1 MASFWQRLFGGAP
14 ADEGAAAATPAASAA
29 LAALGADMHSHLLP
43 GLDDGA
49 ETVAHSLDLL
59 RSLRDLGFR
68 KLVMT
73 PHIMGDFYKNTPEGI
88 RDALALLR
96 TEADRAG
103 LGDVVLDCA
112 AEYYLDEFLGRK
124 LADGTE
130 MLTFGGAERYLLFE
144 TSYMNE
150 PLNLYDII
158 FEMKSQGYR
167 PVLAHP
173 ERYTYLYGRF
183 AEIEKM
189 RRDYGVLLQVN
200 LNSLSGYYSPAARK
214 VAEQLVDAGL
224 VDFAGTDTHHLRHT
238 DTLLRRTAPL
248 PHVAKLLQ
256 LPLLN
261 NTL

>member
-1 MASFWQRLFGGAP
+1 MAFWHRFFGEPPAAP
-14 ADEGAAAATPAASAA
+14 AQAAP

-59 RSLRDLGFR
+59 RALRALGFR
-68 KLVMT
+68 KLVLT
-73 PHIMGDFYKNTPEGI
+73 PHIMGDFYKNTPAGI
-88 RDALALLR
+88 RAALELLR
-96 TEADRAG
+96 AEAAAAG
-103 LGDVVLDCA
+103 LADVALECA

-130 MLTFGGAERYLLFE
+130 LLTFGGEKRYLLFE

-150 PLNLYDII
+150 PLNLNEII
-158 FEMKSQGYR
+158 FELKAQGYQ

-183 AEIEKM
+183 AEIEKL
-189 RRDYGVLLQVN
+189 RADQGVLLQIN
-200 LNSLSGYYSPAARK
+200 LNSLAGYYSPAAKR
-214 VAEQLVDAGL
+214 VAEQLIDGGL
-224 VDFAGTDTHHLRHT
+224 VDFVGTDTHHLRHT
-238 DTLLRRTAPL
+238 ETLLRRTVPAPYL
-248 PHVAKLLQ
+248 EKVLR

>member
-1 MASFWQRLFGGAP
+1 MASLWQKLFGGAAP
-14 ADEGAAAATPAASAA
+14 VAASAPPKAA
-29 LAALGADMHSHLLP
+29 LAALNADMHSHLLP

-49 ETVAHSLDLL
+49 ETVAHSVELL
-59 RSLRDLGFR
+59 RALRELGFR

-88 RDALALLR
+88 RAALQLLR
-96 TEADRAG
+96 DAAVEAG
-103 LGDVVLDCA
+103 ITDVELDCA

-130 MLTFGGAERYLLFE
+130 MLTFGGEKRYLLFE

-150 PLNLYDII
+150 PLNLFEII
-158 FEMKSQGYR
+158 FEMKAQGYR

-189 RRDYGVLLQVN
+189 RRDYDVLLQVN
-200 LNSLSGYYSPAARK
+200 LNSLAGYYSPGAKK
-214 VAEQLVDAGL
+214 VAEQLIDGGL
-224 VDFAGTDTHHLRHT
+224 VDFVGTDTHHLRHT
-238 DTLLRRTAPL
+238 DTLLRRTVPQPYL
-248 PHVAKLLQ
+248 EKLLK

>member
-1 MASFWQRLFGGAP
+1 MATLWQRFFGGTAP
-14 ADEGAAAATPAASAA
+14 APTAPLT

-49 ETVAHSLDLL
+49 ETLTHSLDLL
-59 RSLRDLGFR
+59 RALRALGYR
-68 KLVMT
+68 KLIMT
-73 PHIMGDFYKNTPEGI
+73 PHIMGDFFKNTPESI
-88 RDALALLR
+88 RAALQLLR
-96 TEADRAG
+96 EAAAEAD
-103 LGDVVLDCA
+103 LGDLELDCA

-130 MLTFGGAERYLLFE
+130 MLTFGGDKRYLLFE

-158 FEMKSQGYR
+158 FELSAQGYT

-173 ERYTYLYGRF
+173 ERYTYFYGRL
-183 AEIEKM
+183 AEIEKL
-189 RRDYGVLLQVN
+189 RRDHGVLLQVN
-200 LNSLSGYYSPAARK
+200 LNSLAGYYSPAAKK

-224 VDFAGTDTHHLRHT
+224 VDFVGTDTHHLRHT
-238 DTLLRRTAPL
+238 DTLLRRTLPL
-248 PHVAKLLQ
+248 PHLEKLLQ

>member
-1 MASFWQRLFGGAP
+1 MASLWQRFFGGVMLP
-14 ADEGAAAATPAASAA
+14 SPTVPTLAT
-29 LAALGADMHSHLLP
+29 LEVDMHSHLLP

-49 ETVAHSLDLL
+49 ETIEHSLELL
-59 RSLRDLGFR
+59 QALRALGYR

-88 RDALALLR
+88 RAALQLLR
-96 TEADRAG
+96 EAAAGAG
-103 LGDVVLDCA
+103 LGDVELECA

-130 MLTFGGAERYLLFE
+130 MLTFGGDKRYLLFE

-150 PLNLYDII
+150 PLNLFDII
-158 FEMKSQGYR
+158 FELKAQGYT

-173 ERYTYLYGRF
+173 ERYTYFYGRF
-183 AEIEKM
+183 AEIERL

-200 LNSLSGYYSPAARK
+200 LNSLAGYYSPAAKK
-214 VAEQLVDAGL
+214 VAEQLIDGGL
-224 VDFAGTDTHHLRHT
+224 VDFVGTDTHHLRHT
-238 DTLLRRTAPL
+238 DTLLRRTLPL
-248 PHVAKLLQ
+248 PHLEKLLQ

>member
-1 MASFWQRLFGGAP
+1 MSSLWQRFFGGAAP
-14 ADEGAAAATPAASAA
+14 GPAAPL

-49 ETVAHSLDLL
+49 ETVEHSLNLL
-59 RSLRDLGFR
+59 RALRDLGFR
-68 KLVMT
+68 KLIMT
-73 PHIMGDFYKNTPEGI
+73 PHIMGDFYKNTPAGI
-88 RDALALLR
+88 RAALLQLR
-96 TEADRAG
+96 EAAAAAG
-103 LGDVVLDCA
+103 LGDVVLECA

-130 MLTFGGAERYLLFE
+130 MLTFGGDKRYLLFE

-150 PLNLYDII
+150 PLNLFEII
-158 FEMKSQGYR
+158 FGLKSQGYR

-173 ERYTYLYGRF
+173 ERYTYLYGRL
-183 AEIEKM
+183 ADIEKM

-200 LNSLSGYYSPAARK
+200 LNSLAGYYSPAAKR
-214 VAEQLVDAGL
+214 VAEQLIDAGL
-224 VDFAGTDTHHLRHT
+224 VDFVGTDTHHLRHT
-238 DTLLRRTAPL
+238 ETLLSRAL
-248 PHVAKLLQ
+248 PQPYMEKLLH

>member
-1 MASFWQRLFGGAP
+1 MASLWQKLFGKGATSSS
-14 ADEGAAAATPAASAA
+14 AATIDS
-29 LAALGADMHSHLLP
+29 LAVLGADMHSHLLP

-59 RSLRDLGFR
+59 RALRDIGFR

-73 PHIMGDFYKNTPEGI
+73 PHIMGDFYKNTPEGV
-88 RDALALLR
+88 RAALAQLQ
-96 TEADRAG
+96 EATLAAG
-103 LGDVVLDCA
+103 ITDMELACA

-130 MLTFGGAERYLLFE
+130 MLTFGGDKRYLLFE

-150 PLNLYDII
+150 PLNLREIV
-158 FEMKSQGYR
+158 FELKAQGYR

-183 AEIEKM
+183 AEIEKL
-189 RRDYGVLLQVN
+189 RGEYGVLMQLN
-200 LNSLSGYYSPAARK
+200 LNSLAGYYSPAAQK
-214 VAEQLVDAGL
+214 VAEMLIDGGL
-224 VDFAGTDTHHLRHT
+224 VDFVGTDTHHLRHT
-238 DTLLRRTAPL
+238 ETLLRKTMVRPYME
-248 PHVAKLLQ
+248 KLLR

-261 NTL
+261 KEL

>member
-1 MASFWQRLFGGAP
+1 MASFWQKLFGGAAPEPVVP
-14 ADEGAAAATPAASAA
+14 APPVAA

-49 ETVAHSLDLL
+49 ETVEHSLDLL
-59 RSLRDLGFR
+59 RALRALGFR

-88 RDALALLR
+88 RAALER
-96 TEADRAG
+96 MREAAAAAG
-103 LGDVVLDCA
+103 LTDVELSCA

-130 MLTFGGAERYLLFE
+130 MLTFGGEKRYLLFE

-150 PLNLYDII
+150 PLNLYEII

-189 RRDYGVLLQVN
+189 RRDYDVLLQVN
-200 LNSLSGYYSPAARK
+200 LNSLAGYYSPGAKK
-214 VAEQLVDAGL
+214 VAEQLIDGGL
-224 VDFAGTDTHHLRHT
+224 VDFVGTDTHHLRHT
-238 DTLLRRTAPL
+238 DTLLRRTVPQ
-248 PHVAKLLQ
+248 PYMQKLLQ

>member
-1 MASFWQRLFGGAP
+1 MASFWQRLWGSPTSAAP
-14 ADEGAAAATPAASAA
+14 AGRAS
-29 LAALGADMHSHLLP
+29 LADLGADMHSHLLP

-49 ETVAHSLDLL
+49 ETLEQSLGLL
-59 RSLRDLGFR
+59 RALRELGFR

-88 RDALALLR
+88 RAALAQLR
-96 TEADRAG
+96 AAAEAADLAD
-103 LGDVVLDCA
+103 LALECA

-130 MLTFGGAERYLLFE
+130 MLTFGGDKRYLLFE

-150 PLNLYDII
+150 PLNLYEII
-158 FEMKSQGYR
+158 FEMRAQGYR

-173 ERYTYLYGRF
+173 ERYTYFYGRF
-183 AEIEKM
+183 DEIAKL
-189 RRDYGVLLQVN
+189 RRDHGVLLQVN
-200 LNSLSGYYSPAARK
+200 LNSLAGYYSPAARR
-214 VAEQLVDAGL
+214 VAEELIDGGL

-238 DTLLRRTAPL
+238 ETLLRRTMPAPY
-248 PHVAKLLQ
+248 VAKLLQ

>member
-1 MASFWQRLFGGAP
+1 MASFWQRLFGSAAGAP
-14 ADEGAAAATPAASAA
+14 ATLLTLNG
-29 LAALGADMHSHLLP
+29 LGADMHSHLLP

-49 ETVAHSLDLL
+49 ETLEHSLDLL
-59 RSLRDLGFR
+59 RALRAMGFR

-73 PHIMGDFYKNTPEGI
+73 PHIMGDFYKNTPENI
-88 RDALALLR
+88 RAALAQLR
-96 TEADRAG
+96 AAAQEAG
-103 LGDVVLDCA
+103 LGDVALECA
-112 AEYYLDEFLGRK
+112 AEYYLDEFLGQK

-130 MLTFGGAERYLLFE
+130 MLTFGGDKRYLLFE

-150 PLNLYDII
+150 PLNLYEII
-158 FEMKSQGYR
+158 FEMLAQGYR

-183 AEIEKM
+183 EEIEKL

-200 LNSLSGYYSPAARK
+200 LNSLAGYYSPAARR
-214 VAEQLVDAGL
+214 VAEQLVDGGL

-238 DTLLRRTAPL
+238 ETLLRRTL
-248 PHVAKLLQ
+248 PTPHLEKLLQ